1 MHLTYKKPFLFC
13 IWLLCTVLIPFIISN
28 DRYNYGAYYDSDDY
42 MRVVRVNK
50 LVDGGGWYDGVIE
63 RENAPYGLEMHW
75 TRFHDICIL
84 AAAAPF
90 FPFFDKHKAVHIGA
104 SIIGAIF
111 FLLIALMLY
120 DIGSLRSENI
130 GMISGLVIFFCIG
143 TCSYVRFLRP
153 DLHSS
158 SLFLFTFI
166 IKELLRFIKDPELC
180 NAKKLGVLFGL
191 ALWDTEELILL
202 IALGLVFVIAWY
214 WYTWDRRYIEK
225 LQQASIVQF
234 VIVTL
239 LVCGL
244 ERKFGDFRVEY
255 DRISI
260 VHVGMSFVQIV
271 FFAFVNWLDSVQM
284 QNAKKVWFSI
294 IAGCLG
300 LAFLLLVFPNILML
314 SIGATDYYVRKNFLP
329 LVNEMRPSVFAVF
342 FGFEVIAFFVTSF
355 FYFLIHKP
363 NRMYLFLYQMSCV
376 YFILGASITRCLP
389 YYEVLVIPQIASMI
403 VILMRKIWMRLSNKN
418 WMYLIRP
425 MIVIMIPV
433 IVYCIPGVVTAYS
446 GEKVKSLIP
455 SRKTKLIA
463 LMNFLEESFPNREL
477 IACRSTYS
485 AKILFFTKHSVVA
498 GPYHRNTEGLKDLD
512 KIFSHHTSD
521 EELFQLLN
529 KRGIT
534 LILVK
539 EKFRD
544 KLPHFLEEIKL
555 PEGVTNNLRLYR
567 LVKNQ

>member
-28 DRYNYGAYYDSDDY
+28 DRYQHAAYYDSDDY

-63 RENAPYGLEMHW
+63 GENAPYGLEMHW
-75 TRFHDICIL
+75 TRLHDICIL

-90 FPFFDKHKAVHIGA
+90 FPFLDKHEAVHIGA
-104 SIIGAIF
+104 AIIGAIF

-120 DIGSLRSENI
+120 DIGALCSENI
-130 GMISGLVIFFCIG
+130 GMVSGLVIFFCIG

-166 IKELLRFIKDPELC
+166 IKELLRFIKDPETC
-180 NAKKLGVLFGL
+180 NAKKLGILFGL

-202 IALGLVFVIAWY
+202 IALSLMFVLMWY

-225 LQQASIVQF
+225 LQQASMVQF
-234 VIVTL
+234 VIVVL

-260 VHVGMSFVQIV
+260 VHVGISLVQLL
-271 FFAFVNWLDSVQM
+271 FFAFVNWLDSVKM
-284 QNAKKVWFSI
+284 QNAKKVGACVV
-294 IAGCLG
+294 AGCFG
-300 LAFLLLVFPNILML
+300 LSCLLMLFPNVLML
-314 SIGATDYYVRKNFLP
+314 SIGATDDYVRKNFLP
-329 LVNEMRPSVFAVF
+329 LVNEMRPSVWAVF

-355 FYFLIHKP
+355 FYFLTHKP

-403 VILMRKIWMRLSNKN
+403 VVLMRKIWVRLSNKN

-425 MIVIMIPV
+425 LIVIMIPAM
-433 IVYCIPGVVTAYS
+433 VYGIPGVFAAYS

-463 LMNFLEESFPNREL
+463 LMKFLEERFPDREL

-512 KIFSHHTSD
+512 KIFSANTSE
-521 EELFQLLN
+521 EELLKILN
-529 KRGIT
+529 NRGVT

-539 EKFRD
+539 DKFRK
-544 KLPHFLEEIKL
+544 KLPNFLEEIKL
-555 PEGVTNNLRLYR
+555 PDGVTNNLKLYHIVR
-567 LVKNQ
+567 NQ